1 MDFRIEQAAKE
12 QKAGEGC
19 GQRRDRP
26 NRELANRVEDEG
38 GHEHE
43 DAQEGYAERQ
53 QVEKMSPHAGMV
65 RAAGGAAQPDVPPRA
80 GRFTKTPA
88 DGCQRASVVREQ
100 ALLSTGGS

>member
-26 NRELANRVEDEG
+26 NRELPNRFEDEG

-43 DAQEGYAERQ
+43 DTQEGYAERR
-53 QVEKMSPHAGMV
+53 QVEKMSPHAAWYG
-65 RAAGGAAQPDVPPRA
+65 RPAAPRNRMSCRMKRSRIHENA
-80 GRFTKTPA
+80 R
-88 DGCQRASVVREQ
+88 
-100 ALLSTGGS
+100 

>member
-43 DAQEGYAERQ
+43 DAQEGYAERR

-65 RAAGGAAQPDVPPRA
+65 RAAGAAAQTGCPA
-80 GRFTKTPA
+80 GSKRSGIHENA
-88 DGCQRASVVREQ
+88 R
-100 ALLSTGGS
+100 